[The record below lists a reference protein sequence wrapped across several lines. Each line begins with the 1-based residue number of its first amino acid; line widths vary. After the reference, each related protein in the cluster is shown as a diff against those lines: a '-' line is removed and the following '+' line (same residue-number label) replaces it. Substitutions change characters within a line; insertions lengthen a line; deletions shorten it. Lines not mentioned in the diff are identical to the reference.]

1 MLFHFNLIDMLRDFL
16 IPIEWYHRNEYKLID
31 MICLCI
37 VRESK
42 KLLTIILKN
51 IIKISK
57 REGKELLL
65 YFDASLEITN
75 VTRKIFGASKYR
87 VSV

>member
-1 MLFHFNLIDMLRDFL
+1 
-16 IPIEWYHRNEYKLID
+16 
-31 MICLCI
+31 MICLCA

-51 IIKISK
+51 IVRLSK

-65 YFDASLEITN
+65 YFDASLEIAS
-75 VTRKIFGASKYR
+75 VTQKIFGANKYK

>member
-1 MLFHFNLIDMLRDFL
+1 MLHDFL
-16 IPIEWYHRNEYKLID
+16 IYSIPREWYRRNEYKLIGV
-31 MICLCI
+31 ISLYT

-42 KLLTIILKN
+42 KLLTVILKN
-51 IIKISK
+51 IVKISK

-65 YFDASLEITN
+65 YFDASLEITS
-75 VTRKIFGASKYR
+75 VTQKIFGANKYT